1 MKQDQY
7 HIKEAN
13 GITSWRD
20 DHEKR
25 FCNYIR
31 HMRRTSPRYYDVKCK
46 LKIDFITFSIY
57 LKKNEKLK
65 SDESTLIPL
74 VKAIQAMRVEKT
86 RLSSNPNYSYDRS
99 RLYKF
104 QLNGQVHQLI
114 IAKSSKE
121 PFKPY
126 LLTIHDPTPNV
137 LKFLEKFL
145 VQYEYY
151 HVKDIEHTFDFYFEE
166 PDLVMKY
173 LEQHTIVSWRGKG
186 YHPEYDTFYGNNI
199 RFAKGKGLR
208 VYKKEEE
215 NEAGIKSEFTRLE
228 MRLKRPILKSNGINN
243 IPDIFH
249 MENTIINKYFS
260 FKSFRYDKLST
271 RMETEGI
278 SKEKIDE
285 TILEINEEI
294 RNGYLHEVNR
304 RCLGNIKRYNS
315 DSYIEKS
322 NYWYHFIDQLGFYS
336 FLNGDAFSLSSDL
349 MEDELLK

>member
-7 HIKEAN
+7 HIIEAN
-13 GITSWRD
+13 KINIWRD
-20 DHEKR
+20 DHENR
-25 FCNYIR
+25 FFNYIR

-46 LKIDFITFSIY
+46 LKIDFVTFSIY
-57 LKKNEKLK
+57 LKKNMNLK
-65 SDESTLIPL
+65 SDESTLVPL
-74 VKAIQAMRVEKT
+74 IKAIRAMRIEKT
-86 RLSSNPNYSYDRS
+86 RFSFNPKYSYDRS

-104 QLNGQVHQLI
+104 QFNGHVHQLI

-126 LLTIHDPTPNV
+126 LLTIHDPTPDV
-137 LKFLEKFL
+137 LQFLEKFL
-145 VQYEYY
+145 VQYESY
-151 HVKDIEHTFDFYFEE
+151 HVKDIENTFDFHFED
-166 PDLVMKY
+166 PDVVKKY

-215 NEAGIKSEFTRLE
+215 NEAGITSEFIRLE

-243 IPDIFH
+243 IHDIFQ
-249 MENTIINKYFS
+249 MENNVIKKYFS

-271 RMETEGI
+271 RMEDEGYD
-278 SKEKIDE
+278 KEKIDE
-285 TILEINEEI
+285 IILRVKEEI
-294 RNGYLHEVNR
+294 RDGYLYEVNR
-304 RCLGNIKRYNS
+304 NWLRHFKRYNS

-322 NYWYHFIDQLGFYS
+322 NYWYHFIDQLRFYS
-336 FLNGDAFSLSSDL
+336 FLNGDVFSLSSVL
-349 MEDELLK
+349 MEDEIL